1 MDRHLTPQEAALA
14 ETHEPTQPEA
24 AAPPAPVQAAVQR
37 SSPVELERRLNSK
50 LQAASLL
57 ILATAA
63 VLTLMYFAKPI
74 LVVFLVSILLSFI
87 LAPIVDLCD
96 RAHLPRALG
105 SGIAILFLLGF
116 SYAVMYFSYNRAVS
130 FVDDLP
136 KYSEHIRETV
146 AKFRTRTE
154 KIQKTAETVIP
165 GDQDEKNTVKVR
177 QTSNWGDR
185 LTEGAGTITELVLLI
200 GFIPFLSYFMLS
212 WQEHV
217 RSSTVMLFSLEH
229 RNTAYVTL
237 GLISAMIRS
246 FIVGNMVVGIFISI
260 VSMTVFGVLGLPY
273 FYFLGVL
280 SGFLSLIPYLGVI
293 LALIPPIVAGLG
305 QINSEQVLAIIAT
318 VLGLH
323 LFALNVLYPKII
335 GKRLQL
341 NPLAVT
347 IALLFWGWLWGAMGL
362 ILAVPIT
369 AALKIIFDHVE
380 GLRSWGAWLG
390 E

>member
-1 MDRHLTPQEAALA
+1 MAEINQHTP
-14 ETHEPTQPEA
+14 PEA
-24 AAPPAPVQAAVQR
+24 PVAPTPAHVIVQR
-37 SSPVELERRLNSK
+37 STPIELERRRNAR
-50 LQAASLL
+50 LQSVAL
-57 ILATAA
+57 IVLATAA
-63 VLTLMYFAKPI
+63 VLTLMYFAKPV
-74 LVVFLVSILLSFI
+74 LVTLLVSILLSFI
-87 LAPIVDLCD
+87 LAPIVDVCD
-96 RAHLPRALG
+96 RLRMPRALG
-105 SGIAILFLLGF
+105 SGIAILVLLAF
-116 SYAVMYFSYNRAVS
+116 SYGAMYFSYNRAIS
-130 FVDDLP
+130 FLNDLP
-136 KYSEHIRETV
+136 KYTERLREMGS
-146 AKFRTRTE
+146 KLRQKTE
-154 KIQKTAETVIP
+154 RIQKTAENVIP
-165 GDQDEKNTVKVR
+165 GEQEDKNAVKVK
-177 QTSNWGDR
+177 QSSSWVDKITS
-185 LTEGAGTITELVLLI
+185 GAGTLTEALLLI
-200 GFIPFLSYFMLS
+200 AFVPFLVYFMLS

-217 RSSTVMLFSLEH
+217 RSSTVMLFKLEH

-246 FIVGNMVVGIFISI
+246 FIVGNLVVGIFISI
-260 VSMTVFGVLGLPY
+260 VSMIVFAVLRLPY

-293 LALIPPIVAGLG
+293 LALVPPIVAGLG
-305 QINSEQVLAIIAT
+305 QINSEQILAIIVT

-347 IALLFWGWLWGAMGL
+347 ITLLFWGWLWGALGL

-380 GLRSWGAWLG
+380 GLRPWGAWLG

>member
-1 MDRHLTPQEAALA
+1 MA
-14 ETHEPTQPEA
+14 EVNQQPSSSQ
-24 AAPPAPVQAAVQR
+24 AAPAPTSVVVQR
-37 SSPVELERRLNSK
+37 NTPVELERRRHSR
-50 LQAASLL
+50 LQAASLMV
-57 ILATAA
+57 LATAA
-63 VLTLMYFAKPI
+63 VLTLMYFAKPV
-74 LVVFLVSILLSFI
+74 LVVVLVSVLLSFI
-87 LAPIVDLCD
+87 LAPIVDICD
-96 RAHLPRALG
+96 RLRMPRAVG
-105 SGIAILFLLGF
+105 SGIALLVLLLFCYG
-116 SYAVMYFSYNRAVS
+116 VIYFSYNRAVS
-130 FVDDLP
+130 FMDDLP
-136 KYSEHIRETV
+136 KYSHRIRETA
-146 AKFRTRTE
+146 AKFRQRTE
-154 KIQKTAETVIP
+154 KIQKTAENVTGAEV
-165 GDQDEKNTVKVR
+165 DDKNTVRVK
-177 QTSNWGDR
+177 QSNNWLDR
-185 LTEGAGTITELVLLI
+185 ITEGAGTITEIALMI

-217 RSSTVMLFSLEH
+217 RSSTVMLFKLEH

-246 FIVGNMVVGIFISI
+246 FIVGNLVVGIFISI
-260 VSMTVFGVLGLPY
+260 VSTVVFAVLGLPY

-293 LALIPPIVAGLG
+293 LALFPPIIAGLG
-305 QINSEQVLAIIAT
+305 QISSEQVLVIVAT

-347 IALLFWGWLWGAMGL
+347 VALLFWGWLWGAMGL

-380 GLRSWGAWLG
+380 GLRPWGAWLG

>member
-1 MDRHLTPQEAALA
+1 M
-14 ETHEPTQPEA
+14 
-24 AAPPAPVQAAVQR
+24 
-37 SSPVELERRLNSK
+37 S
-50 LQAASLL
+50 
-57 ILATAA
+57 
-63 VLTLMYFAKPI
+63 
-74 LVVFLVSILLSFI
+74 
-87 LAPIVDLCD
+87 
-96 RAHLPRALG
+96 
-105 SGIAILFLLGF
+105 
-116 SYAVMYFSYNRAVS
+116 
-130 FVDDLP
+130 
-136 KYSEHIRETV
+136 
-146 AKFRTRTE
+146 
-154 KIQKTAETVIP
+154 
-165 GDQDEKNTVKVR
+165 
-177 QTSNWGDR
+177 
-185 LTEGAGTITELVLLI
+185 
-200 GFIPFLSYFMLS
+200 
-212 WQEHV
+212 
-217 RSSTVMLFSLEH
+217 
-229 RNTAYVTL
+229 
-237 GLISAMIRS
+237 
-246 FIVGNMVVGIFISI
+246 
-260 VSMTVFGVLGLPY
+260 VFGVLGLPY